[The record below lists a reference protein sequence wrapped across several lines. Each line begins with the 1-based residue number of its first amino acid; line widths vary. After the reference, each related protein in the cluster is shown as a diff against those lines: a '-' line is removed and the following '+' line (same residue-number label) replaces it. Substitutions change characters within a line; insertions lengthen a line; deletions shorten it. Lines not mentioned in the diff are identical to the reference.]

1 MSDTRGADLDLD
13 AQATGLL
20 RDRLPA
26 VAEDTVA
33 AIIVEVPAYANALS
47 GPMGEKIRTAVQ
59 LALGGFLSLAED
71 PAGGGPGTPLAPAV
85 EAAYALGRGEAVSGR
100 SMDALLAAYRVG
112 ARVSWRELSA
122 SAVEAGV
129 SARTV
134 AKFAELVFAYIDELS
149 DASVAGH
156 TDQLQTTG
164 RLRQRYL
171 QRLGRSL
178 LLGDPA
184 DQLAAAAE
192 RADWPAPR
200 TLTAVLLPAS
210 RVRGVIGLLDPRTL
224 HPEDDPPDLD
234 GTGGDEWAVLL
245 VPDAEGS
252 SRTVLLRRLG
262 AHPAVIGPAR
272 PWAQARASYLRAA
285 RAHGL
290 GLARDGGPVDSEQH
304 LTALTLAAD
313 PDALEDLRA
322 QALAPLGDLRAG
334 TAERLTET
342 LRAWL
347 LHHGRRDEVA
357 AALHVHPQT
366 VRYRMGQLRDLFGD
380 GLQEPDTVLAL
391 TLALATWE
399 PGSRTET

>member
-1 MSDTRGADLDLD
+1 MPETRADDLDLD
-13 AQATGLL
+13 ARATGLL
-20 RDRLPA
+20 RTRLPS

-59 LALGGFLSLAED
+59 VALGSFLSLAED
-71 PAGGGPGTPLAPAV
+71 TVGSGPGTPLAPAV
-85 EAAYALGRGEAVSGR
+85 EAAYSLGRGEAVSGR

-112 ARVSWRELSA
+112 ARVAWRELSA

-129 SARTV
+129 SAHAV

-149 DASVAGH
+149 AASVAGH
-156 TDQLQTTG
+156 TDQLGDVG
-164 RLRQRYL
+164 RVRHRHL

-178 LLGDPA
+178 LLGDAA

-200 TLTAVLLPAS
+200 TLTVVLLPAS
-210 RVRGVIGLLDPRTL
+210 HVRGVIGLLDPRTL
-224 HPEDDPPDLD
+224 RPEDDLPDSD
-234 GTGGDEWAVLL
+234 GSGGDDSAVLL

-252 SRTVLLRRLG
+252 ARAVLLRRLG

-272 PWAQARASYLRAA
+272 PWTQARASYVRAV

-290 GLARDGGPVDSEQH
+290 GLARGGGPVDCEQH
-304 LTALTLAAD
+304 LTALTLTAD
-313 PDALEDLRA
+313 PDALADLRA
-322 QALAPLGDLRAG
+322 QALAPLGGLRAG

-342 LRAWL
+342 LQAWL

-366 VRYRMGQLRDLFGD
+366 VRYRMRQLRDLFGD
-380 GLQEPDTVLAL
+380 SLQEPPAVLAL
-391 TLALATWE
+391 TLALATWNS
-399 PGSRTET
+399 SRTET

>member
-1 MSDTRGADLDLD
+1 MPDPRAADLDLD
-13 AQATGLL
+13 ARAMDLL
-20 RDRLPA
+20 RERLPS

-33 AIIVEVPAYANALS
+33 AIIVEVPGYTNALS

-59 LALGGFLSLAED
+59 VALGSFLSLAED
-71 PAGGGPGTPLAPAV
+71 TVGSGPGTPLAPAV
-85 EAAYALGRGEAVSGR
+85 EAAYALGRGEAVSER

-112 ARVSWRELSA
+112 ARVAWRELSA

-129 SARTV
+129 SAHAV

-149 DASVAGH
+149 AASVAGH
-156 TDQLQTTG
+156 TDQLDTAG
-164 RLRQRYL
+164 RVRHRYL
-171 QRLGRSL
+171 QRLGHSL

-192 RADWPAPR
+192 RAEWPAPD

-210 RVRGVIGLLDPRTL
+210 HVRGVIGLLDPRTL
-224 HPEDDPPDLD
+224 RPEDDLPGLD
-234 GTGGDEWAVLL
+234 GAGGDESAVLL

-252 SRTVLLRRLG
+252 ARAVLLRRLG
-262 AHPAVIGPAR
+262 AHPAVVGPAR
-272 PWAQARASYLRAA
+272 PWAQARGSYLRAA
-285 RAHGL
+285 RAQRL
-290 GLARDGGPVDSEQH
+290 GLARDDGPVDCEQH
-304 LTALTLAAD
+304 LAALTLAAD
-313 PDALEDLRA
+313 PDALADLRA
-322 QALAPLGDLRAG
+322 QALAPLGDLRAA

-380 GLQEPDTVLAL
+380 GLQEPATVLAL

-399 PGSRTET
+399 SGRTET